1 MEATVLFLVLYLCH
15 RRSSWGPAIPGF
27 DDFLTFVF
35 PKRIFF
41 AFMKIPFQGEDL
53 LLLLLLLGCS
63 LRDGGQPDFE
73 FLHLRFYLVA
83 IIHSDVY
90 SSSV

>member
-53 LLLLLLLGCS
+53 LRAWLS

>member
-1 MEATVLFLVLYLCH
+1 MPTVLFLVYIFVTEG
-15 RRSSWGPAIPGF
+15 RARGPAIPGF

-53 LLLLLLLGCS
+53 LRAWLS
-63 LRDGGQPDFE
+63 LRDGGQPYFE

>member
-27 DDFLTFVF
+27 DGFLTFFF

-41 AFMKIPFQGEDL
+41 AFMKIPFKGEEPAAAAAAAAAWL
-53 LLLLLLLGCS
+53 LTT
-63 LRDGGQPDFE
+63 
-73 FLHLRFYLVA
+73 
-83 IIHSDVY
+83 
-90 SSSV
+90 

>member
-1 MEATVLFLVLYLCH
+1 MWKLPFSSLYYIFVTEG
-15 RRSSWGPAIPGF
+15 RARGPAIHGF

-53 LLLLLLLGCS
+53 LRAWL
-63 LRDGGQPDFE
+63 FTK
-73 FLHLRFYLVA
+73 
-83 IIHSDVY
+83 
-90 SSSV
+90 